1 MKVALIGASGFVGNS
16 VLTELLSRGHSVT
29 ALVRNPESL
38 VASENLNVK
47 KVNVYSTQEITDAV
61 NGNDVVINAFNAS
74 LESPTYAT
82 DYISGSKT
90 IQEGVDQSNVKRLFV
105 IGGAGSLFTADGIQ
119 LVDTP
124 EFPAFVKV
132 QASAVRDYLV
142 ILKEEQKLDWTFLSP
157 PIEFRKENP
166 GVRTGVYRTGLENPV
181 FDENHRSR
189 ISVEDL
195 AVAIVDEIENP
206 KHNKKRSTVGY

>member
-1 MKVALIGASGFVGNS
+1 MKVALIGASGFVGKS
-16 VLTELLSRGHSVT
+16 VLEELVSRGHIVT
-29 ALVRNPESL
+29 ALVRNPENLS
-38 VASENLNVK
+38 VSESVILK
-47 KVNVYSTQEITDAV
+47 KVNIFNGKEIIDAIE
-61 NGNDVVINAFNAS
+61 GNEVVINAFNAN
-74 LESPTYAT
+74 LESPNYTT
-82 DYISGSKT
+82 DFLLGSKT
-90 IQEGVDQSNVKRLFV
+90 IQEAVYRSSVLRLFV
-105 IGGAGSLFTADGIQ
+105 VGGAGSLFTEDGIQ

-132 QASAVRDYLV
+132 QASIARDYLN

-157 PIEFRKENP
+157 AIEFRKENP
-166 GVRTGVYRTGLENPV
+166 GVRSGVYRTGLENPV

-206 KHNKKRSTVGY
+206 KHIKQRFTVGY